1 MVTTLGSLV
10 HAQKPADF
18 DKQVS
23 NALDRSRPLLL
34 TKLKTLEQGRLALA
48 CHALLNDGVTIQEPR
63 LATAILRLSKT
74 VLHHGYALSL
84 RLMVIQE
91 LRSYPDRREAAG
103 RDCKEL
109 LKRQT
114 GSGGFSYNSASGN
127 GDLSNTQY
135 AALGLRAAHNL
146 GVQIPQKRWDRL
158 ASYALR
164 QQGGNG
170 GGHYSKKRRKA
181 SASMTVALIAVLEI
195 CKPRLKAR
203 GSLQRKSQ
211 KGIAKAWEWVQKNPG
226 FFGAAK
232 NPSMH
237 SYYCHYGLERAG
249 ILSTVFE
256 IDGVDWY
263 AAGARMMI
271 EHQAEAGGWSSL
283 PRRTRGRARGLPPAA
298 IDPVITS
305 FAILFL
311 RRRFQR
317 SLTTA
322 TTSGSQIRA
331 LYLPENA
338 TKQAIEA
345 SVKGEVARGYKAVP
359 GLIKALRSQFVSRRR
374 AAAKALIEIT
384 GRFEE
389 LSPYRKPAE
398 NAELLDSIE
407 AWWMREGRKKLDK

>member
-1 MVTTLGSLV
+1 
-10 HAQKPADF
+10 
-18 DKQVS
+18 
-23 NALDRSRPLLL
+23 
-34 TKLKTLEQGRLALA
+34 
-48 CHALLNDGVTIQEPR
+48 
-63 LATAILRLSKT
+63 
-74 VLHHGYALSL
+74 
-84 RLMVIQE
+84 
-91 LRSYPDRREAAG
+91 
-103 RDCKEL
+103 
-109 LKRQT
+109 
-114 GSGGFSYNSASGN
+114 
-127 GDLSNTQY
+127 
-135 AALGLRAAHNL
+135 
-146 GVQIPQKRWDRL
+146 
-158 ASYALR
+158 
-164 QQGGNG
+164 
-170 GGHYSKKRRKA
+170 
-181 SASMTVALIAVLEI
+181 MTVALIAVLEI

-203 GSLQRKSQ
+203 GSRQRRSQ
-211 KGIAKAWEWVQKNPG
+211 KGIAKAWEWVEKNRG
-226 FFGAAK
+226 FLGAAK
-232 NPSMH
+232 TPSMR
-237 SYYCHYGLERAG
+237 SYYSHYGLERAG

-263 AAGARMMI
+263 VAGARMMV
-271 EHQAEAGGWSSL
+271 EHQAEAGGWNGL
-283 PRRTRGRARGLPPAA
+283 ARQARGRARGSRAA
-298 IDPVITS
+298 TIDPVITS

-338 TKQAIEA
+338 SKKQIEA

-407 AWWMREGRKKLDK
+407 AWWMRTGQKKLGK